1 MKVTLDNRQIQ
12 SINMFQGLTNSS
24 VMDCME
30 DNGDIYFVVGEG
42 QYGLAVGKN
51 GAKIKNAE
59 RAFKKSIKLIEY
71 SPDIEQFIKNMIHDA
86 QHIKSE
92 GGMVHVKIKP
102 ADRSRVIGRNGSNI
116 RIMNHF
122 LKRLF
127 GSEMKIK

>member
-1 MKVTLDNRQIQ
+1 MKVVLDTKQIQ
-12 SINMFQGLTNSS
+12 SMNMFQGLTNSS

-30 DNGDIYFVVGEG
+30 DGGDIYFVVGEG

-51 GAKIKNAE
+51 GAKVKNAE

-71 SPDIEQFIKNMIHDA
+71 SPDMEQFIRNMIHDA
-86 QHIKSE
+86 QHIKAD
-92 GGMVHVKIKP
+92 GNLVHVRIKP
-102 ADRSRVIGRNGSNI
+102 SSRSRIIGKNGSNI

-127 GSEMKIK
+127 GAEMKIK